1 MFSRNGKQRK
11 KILKMNSN
19 GFTLVEV
26 IVTIVILGILLAG
39 GFVSIISW
47 QHNALYNKN
56 NEYAQTIFSAAQSA
70 LAHMD
75 AGGNLGELENYID
88 NGGENSGTVP
98 DSAFELKNSRSLSY
112 LDITMDMTEDRLK
125 ESQLYQL
132 LKNYVYD
139 KGIFNAAIH
148 LEFDVSDGTV
158 YSVSYCDK
166 ANTFDYSDNTGSD
179 GRTMGINLQVRR
191 DEGQRRKQLMGYYDT
206 DLSQEAPPGVFG
218 KPSIRKVMLDNEEA
232 LVLRFS
238 LASKNQPFILDYS
251 YRIELFDDKNGGK
264 KISFIINGNDLADS
278 DGNAA
283 TTHMVKTEI
292 YRYSD
297 EGTSEEPAVLPV
309 ELTINEEG
317 EICIILDGVDYEA
330 ADILD
335 KSLQNGPFSMSYADY
350 RDTYSFL
357 RFTSQM
363 TKEGD
368 VKTGI
373 NIDTPS
379 IYAKVSAFTESY
391 EGKQMI
397 SNSENP
403 FMGSRKD
410 SSDNRKV
417 DFTINNARHL
427 YNVRYMEKL
436 CERKVISYTQ
446 KEDFTWSGEGGYR

>member
-1 MFSRNGKQRK
+1 
-11 KILKMNSN
+11 MNSN

-191 DEGQRRKQLMGYYDT
+191 DEGQRENSLWVIMIPICPRRL
-206 DLSQEAPPGVFG
+206 LPG
-218 KPSIRKVMLDNEEA
+218 
-232 LVLRFS
+232 FS
-238 LASKNQPFILDYS
+238 
-251 YRIELFDDKNGGK
+251 
-264 KISFIINGNDLADS
+264 
-278 DGNAA
+278 
-283 TTHMVKTEI
+283 V
-292 YRYSD
+292 
-297 EGTSEEPAVLPV
+297 
-309 ELTINEEG
+309 
-317 EICIILDGVDYEA
+317 
-330 ADILD
+330 
-335 KSLQNGPFSMSYADY
+335 
-350 RDTYSFL
+350 
-357 RFTSQM
+357 
-363 TKEGD
+363 
-368 VKTGI
+368 
-373 NIDTPS
+373 
-379 IYAKVSAFTESY
+379 
-391 EGKQMI
+391 
-397 SNSENP
+397 
-403 FMGSRKD
+403 
-410 SSDNRKV
+410 NR
-417 DFTINNARHL
+417 L
-427 YNVRYMEKL
+427 
-436 CERKVISYTQ
+436 
-446 KEDFTWSGEGGYR
+446 